1 MKRTLL
7 LACLILLVG
16 QVFAQS
22 LAGKWLVY
30 VGADGEE
37 LVVNLASSGS
47 GQAELSLVQR
57 FQAVS
62 YGEGSQFWGTFRTT
76 GGYYFMVRGSK
87 KVVVSVAQSDSTL
100 VVMQKGKPTIS
111 VTAWL
116 DEPYSTRGLSE
127 YGNYKKQVVAQW
139 KRDFPN
145 NEDVKKYKWIIEQF
159 FIDHYDD
166 AFEVLLEGRYKIVER
181 TDSSMVLKN
190 LSLEIP
196 PMVWV
201 KG

>member
-1 MKRTLL
+1 
-7 LACLILLVG
+7 
-16 QVFAQS
+16 
-22 LAGKWLVY
+22 
-30 VGADGEE
+30 
-37 LVVNLASSGS
+37 
-47 GQAELSLVQR
+47 
-57 FQAVS
+57 
-62 YGEGSQFWGTFRTT
+62 
-76 GGYYFMVRGSK
+76 MVRGSK

>member
-37 LVVNLASSGS
+37 LVVNLASNSF

>member
-7 LACLILLVG
+7 LACLMLLVG

-37 LVVNLASSGS
+37 LVVNLASNGS